1 MTLLRFPS
9 VTVYRHYLHRIIGVF
24 SPLVPTQDRSAIL
37 VFVDFRNPKTINETD
52 FRNPKT
58 INDVDFIT
66 IQET

>member
-24 SPLVPTQDRSAIL
+24 SPTQDRSAIL
-37 VFVDFRNPKTINETD
+37 VIVDFRNSKTINETS

-58 INDVDFIT
+58 INDVDFIN